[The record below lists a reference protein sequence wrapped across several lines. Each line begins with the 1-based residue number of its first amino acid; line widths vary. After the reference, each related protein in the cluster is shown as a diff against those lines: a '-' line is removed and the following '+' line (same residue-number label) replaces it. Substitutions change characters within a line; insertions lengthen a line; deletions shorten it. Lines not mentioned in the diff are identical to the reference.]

1 MFLFTNYQFILN
13 LIENEVLQVRKGG
26 RSEEER
32 SLVCKNYK
40 QDVTGTIAQFLFQC
54 DFPKQ

>member
-40 QDVTGTIAQFLFQC
+40 QDVTGTIAIP
-54 DFPKQ
+54 FPM